1 MFNPVLRKVTER
13 RLVYSTSIGFRIV
26 FAAIAIFSIVSMRQ
40 PNVVVIIFL
49 ALSLFGA
56 LYLERWV
63 FDKDANVFEK
73 NVGLLFLHTRKKLPL
88 DRLQRV
94 VLREVGPAHHQ
105 RPRMVRAVSRAAAIL
120 SVVDHDGRS
129 YGLDMVK
136 GASLRE
142 IRDSAAKLAEFCDIP
157 FEDQGPVQEGEAA
170 PQEVASES
178 VESPRFPDSAEPPP
192 STEPPPAV
200 EPPAA
205 ADPSSAADP
214 RHGADPSS
222 GADPPSAANPPHGA
236 DPPSGSDPPAP
247 ADPPPKED
255 PRQPC

>member
-1 MFNPVLRKVTER
+1 MFNPVLRKVTDR
-13 RLVYSTSIGFRIV
+13 RLVYSTSLGFRIV
-26 FAAIAIFSIVSMRQ
+26 FAAIAIFLIVSMRQ

-94 VLREVGPAHHQ
+94 VLREVGPAHHE
-105 RPRMVRAVSRAAAIL
+105 RPRMVRAISRATAIL
-120 SVVDHDGRS
+120 SVLDRDGKS

-170 PQEVASES
+170 PQEEPTGS
-178 VESPRFPDSAEPPP
+178 VESPRFADTAEPPP
-192 STEPPPAV
+192 ATEPRPAI
-200 EPPAA
+200 
-205 ADPSSAADP
+205 
-214 RHGADPSS
+214 
-222 GADPPSAANPPHGA
+222 DPPSAADRPPGTDPPPAAEPPHGVE
-236 DPPSGSDPPAP
+236 PSSGADPPAP

-255 PRQPC
+255 PRQPR

>member
-1 MFNPVLRKVTER
+1 LFNPVLRKVTDR
-13 RLVYSTSIGFRIV
+13 RMVYSTSIGFRIV
-26 FAAIAIFSIVSMRQ
+26 FAAIAIFLIVSMRQ
-40 PNVVVIIFL
+40 PNAVVIIFL
-49 ALSLFGA
+49 ALSVFGA

-94 VLREVGPAHHQ
+94 VLREVGPAHHE
-105 RPRMVRAVSRAAAIL
+105 RPRMVRAISRATAIL
-120 SVVDHDGRS
+120 SVVDRDGKS

-170 PQEVASES
+170 PQEAEASEPT
-178 VESPRFPDSAEPPP
+178 ESPRFLDTVERPPA
-192 STEPPPAV
+192 TEPPPAV
-200 EPPAA
+200 DPP
-205 ADPSSAADP
+205 
-214 RHGADPSS
+214 S
-222 GADPPSAANPPHGA
+222 GADPPPVA
-236 DPPSGSDPPAP
+236 DPPSATDTPPAADPPAP

>member
-1 MFNPVLRKVTER
+1 M
-13 RLVYSTSIGFRIV
+13 VYSTSIGFRIV
-26 FAAIAIFSIVSMRQ
+26 FAAIAIFLIVSMRQ

-94 VLREVGPAHHQ
+94 VLREVGPAHHE
-105 RPRMVRAVSRAAAIL
+105 RPRMVRAVSRATAIL
-120 SVVDHDGRS
+120 SVVDRDGKS

-157 FEDQGPVQEGEAA
+157 FEDQGPVAEGEAA
-170 PQEVASES
+170 PQEAEASEPA
-178 VESPRFPDSAEPPP
+178 ESPRFLDAAERPPA
-192 STEPPPAV
+192 TEPPPAV
-200 EPPAA
+200 EPPSAA
-205 ADPSSAADP
+205 DPPHGGDPSSAAGRP
-214 RHGADPSS
+214 P
-222 GADPPSAANPPHGA
+222 GADPPSAA
-236 DPPSGSDPPAP
+236 DPSSRADPPAP